1 MRLIHDDAVELALER
16 SSSAQRLVAHHL
28 TTQLGAFHCVSPC
41 CPQRSRHD
49 DEWRAPMA
57 RRRKGDIRLPRTHV
71 ISEETTPVTREMRAY
86 TPERGVLVRTQ
97 HDAAKCRSMSG

>member
-1 MRLIHDDAVELALER
+1 
-16 SSSAQRLVAHHL
+16 
-28 TTQLGAFHCVSPC
+28 
-41 CPQRSRHD
+41 
-49 DEWRAPMA
+49 MA